1 MKSLIMPI
9 VLQLAAVAVVF
20 AEIFIPSG
28 GLLALIA
35 AGLFGY
41 SLFVVF
47 TDISMTAGAL
57 FLAVDIIGLPF
68 LIYWGLQMLARS
80 PATLNKTLSSQ
91 GGVVSQ
97 NPDLEL
103 FLNQK
108 GEALADLR
116 PSGTALIDNQRV
128 DVVSRGEYIEKG
140 SEIIVVKVTGNQIV
154 VSLPHKNRK

>member
-1 MKSLIMPI
+1 MKSLVMPI
-9 VLQLAAVAVVF
+9 VLQLVAVAVVF

-28 GLLALIA
+28 GLLGLIA

-41 SLFVVF
+41 SVFVVF
-47 TDISMTAGAL
+47 TDISATAGGL

-80 PATLNKTLSSQ
+80 PATLSQTLSSQ
-91 GGVVSQ
+91 EGVISQ
-97 NPDLEL
+97 NPRLES
-103 FLNQK
+103 FSNQK

-116 PSGTALIDNQRV
+116 PSGPALINNQRV

-140 SEIIVVKVTGNQIV
+140 SEIIVVKVTGNQVV
-154 VSLPHKNRK
+154 VSLPHKNR

>member
-1 MKSLIMPI
+1 MKSLVMPI
-9 VLQLAAVAVVF
+9 VLQLVAVAVVF

-28 GLLALIA
+28 GLLGLIA

-41 SLFVVF
+41 SVFVVF
-47 TDISMTAGAL
+47 TDISATAGGL

-80 PATLNKTLSSQ
+80 PATLSQTLSSQ
-91 GGVVSQ
+91 KGVISQ
-97 NPDLEL
+97 NPRLES
-103 FLNQK
+103 FINQK

-116 PSGTALIDNQRV
+116 PSGPALINNQRV

-140 SEIIVVKVTGNQIV
+140 SEIIVVKVTGNQVV
-154 VSLPHKNRK
+154 VSLPHKDR